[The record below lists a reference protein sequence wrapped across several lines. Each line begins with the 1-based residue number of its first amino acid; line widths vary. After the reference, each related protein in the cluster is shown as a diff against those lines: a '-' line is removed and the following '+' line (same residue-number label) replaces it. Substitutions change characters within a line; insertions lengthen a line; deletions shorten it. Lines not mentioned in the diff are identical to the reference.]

1 MSQEDELVSIRD
13 KIEVMPKFNQLE
25 VLKILHAENIVLNE
39 NKYGVH
45 INLSE
50 LKPVIIV
57 KLKEYINYV
66 TVQENNLNLFE
77 TEKNMYK
84 NLFI

>member
-84 NLFI
+84 NLFV